1 MKEEMVALHDR
12 NRSLKADLQRKE
24 TQVNTLREQVATK
37 GKDAAATKEFVQQLD
52 RLKEDK
58 KRLKL
63 ELDICQ

>member
-37 GKDAAATKEFVQQLD
+37 GKDAAATKEFV
-52 RLKEDK
+52 
-58 KRLKL
+58 
-63 ELDICQ
+63 

>member
-1 MKEEMVALHDR
+1 MVALHDR